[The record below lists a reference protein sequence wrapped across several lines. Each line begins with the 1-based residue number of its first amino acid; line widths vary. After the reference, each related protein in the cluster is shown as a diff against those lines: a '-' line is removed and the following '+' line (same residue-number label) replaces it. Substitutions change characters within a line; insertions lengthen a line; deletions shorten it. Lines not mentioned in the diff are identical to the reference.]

1 VSDLALAVR
10 SLRRSPLV
18 TLVAVVTIGIG
29 IGAVTTL
36 FSVFDAVWLE
46 PLPMRESSRLAA
58 LTLRGPHGEAV
69 GMSYP
74 NFLDLRERTRAF
86 ETLSGFNVAELN
98 VIADGRP
105 ELASAHQVIGDFFE
119 LMGFEAELGRGLRPE
134 DDAPGAEP
142 VIVLSHHY
150 WMTRFAGDPDVV
162 GSTVSIE
169 AASYR
174 NVERRMVTIVGV
186 LPRRAWFRAN
196 VNLWVPFYLSESER
210 YGRGAVSV
218 WLFGRLRDVIDL
230 SEARADIDGQLARLT
245 REYPGDNR
253 GLSIEV
259 EDAHAW
265 LYGDEQLT
273 VSLLLG
279 AASLLLLIAC
289 GNVAHLWLARVSER
303 RRELALRTALGA
315 GRLRTFGSWCTKSR
329 FWPAEAEPLD

>member
-1 VSDLALAVR
+1 VR

-18 TLVAVVTIGIG
+18 TVVAVVTIAIG

-58 LTLRGPHGEAV
+58 LTLKGPHGEAI

-74 NFLDLRERTRAF
+74 NFLDLRERTRSF
-86 ETLSGFNVAELN
+86 ETLSGFNLAELN

-119 LMGFEAELGRGLRPE
+119 LMGFEAELGRGLRPQ

-142 VIVLSHHY
+142 VVVLSHHY
-150 WMTRFAGDPDVV
+150 WMMRFAGERDIV

-169 AASYR
+169 GASYR
-174 NVERRMVTIVGV
+174 NAERRVATIVGV

-196 VNLWVPFYLSESER
+196 VDLWVPFYLSESER
-210 YGRGAVSV
+210 YDRGAISV
-218 WLFGRLRDVIDL
+218 WLFGRLGDEIDL
-230 SEARADIDGQLARLT
+230 SEARAEIEGQLARLS
-245 REYPGDNR
+245 REYPDDNR

-259 EDAHAW
+259 EDAHA
-265 LYGDEQLT
+265 
-273 VSLLLG
+273 
-279 AASLLLLIAC
+279 
-289 GNVAHLWLARVSER
+289 
-303 RRELALRTALGA
+303 
-315 GRLRTFGSWCTKSR
+315 
-329 FWPAEAEPLD
+329 